1 MTTQPTQN
9 PVPSESPRDLKYNAG
24 KIDEFVTSLALKY
37 LDRLGGE
44 HYTIEGLRN
53 LAQQAIA
60 KYGWIPV
67 GTFQEGA
74 NLITPN
80 QILKDT
86 ASGEYYRWDGMF
98 PKPVPSGSTPE
109 SNGGIAVGAWLSVG
123 DGALRTTLMSSG
135 GAKIISNGNDT
146 LNNYLPHTPEEFL
159 VKDMDLALASSLS
172 ATASDGR
179 KTIVAGDRT
188 LKNTVTIPQKGYLNV
203 SGTLQSM
210 QSGNLPAIAME
221 SNSVLDGAKILTPNR
236 ALAIRVDG
244 KNNVEI
250 SDVKAKGTFV
260 TNDENFAYGVDILN
274 STDVYVKGVQAE
286 GYTGGLSFSESK
298 RVMAD
303 GLNFSGMKFHPSL
316 GAGDYGVLYGNN
328 KNGIISRLFYKA
340 SADGYGRH
348 GFYMA
353 GHDGSLNTVL
363 NGAVFDYS
371 EQPAGIQPPGAINIR
386 KNDRAIY
393 ANIVIDGTGIT
404 GITENGYISTQ
415 ILNGI
420 VVNQVK
426 RGSAIAYGINL
437 GESNGALRVRN
448 CIFSAYIVTIALADG
463 VTDPLCYGVVVSGT
477 DNKYNGYTRIPYLGY
492 PYLVQNGAA
501 DCLIEG
507 CLDTADSAGGQSFIL
522 FAGSASRITI
532 KGCSTRRPWFR
543 SGNLNSV
550 TDLTVDFPRSASCS
564 INSGT
569 ATYADSYELVSGTT
583 VGNSNIVVSFKGHV
597 TQAAVDNAVAS
608 FFKSNT
614 LVQPVITSRA
624 NKSLVI
630 EFYSLTNGAL
640 VNPSTTAVGFT
651 LTINQ

>member
-1 MTTQPTQN
+1 MADTTTNVVVASALQIFTASRSFKALANGKIFIGIPDTDPTLPGNQKTVFVHNENGDALPVAQPI
-9 PVPSESPRDLKYNAG
+9 VINAG
-24 KIDEFVTSLALKY
+24 GHAVYAGQPIRKLT
-37 LDRLGGE
+37 
-44 HYTIEGLRN
+44 TEGN
-53 LAQQAIA
+53 FSMAIYDA
-60 KYGWIPV
+60 Y
-67 GTFQEGA
+67 
-74 NLITPN
+74 
-80 QILKDT
+80 
-86 ASGEYYRWDGMF
+86 
-98 PKPVPSGSTPE
+98 
-109 SNGGIAVGAWLSVG
+109 
-123 DGALRTTLMSSG
+123 GALEFYFDDMSKYDSDVLLGLLTGSG
-135 GAKIISNGNDT
+135 GASIIGNGNDT
-146 LNNYLPHTPEEFL
+146 LNHYLPHTPEEFL
-159 VKDMDLALASSLS
+159 VNDIDLALASSLS

-188 LKNTVTIPQKGYLNV
+188 LNSTVTIPQKGYLNV
-203 SGTLQSM
+203 SGTLQSL
-210 QSGNLPAIAME
+210 QSLNLPAIAMD
-221 SNSVLDGAKILTPNR
+221 SNSTLSGAKILTPNR

-244 KNNVEI
+244 KSNVEI
-250 SDVKAKGTFV
+250 SGVKAKGTFV

-274 STDVYVKGVQAE
+274 STDVYVKDVQAE

-353 GHDGSLNTVL
+353 GHDGSVNTVL

-386 KNDRAIY
+386 KNDRAVY

-415 ILNGI
+415 IFNGI
-420 VVNQVK
+420 MVNQVK

-437 GESNGALRVRN
+437 GESTGALRVRN
-448 CIFSAYIVTIALADG
+448 CVFSAYIVTIALAYG
-463 VTDPLCYGVVVSGT
+463 VTDPLCYGVVVSGS
-477 DNKYNGYTRIPYLGY
+477 DNKYNGYTRIPNLGY
-492 PYLVQNGAA
+492 PYLVQNGAT

-507 CLDTADSAGGQSFIL
+507 CLDTAEASGGQAFII

-550 TDLTVDFPRSASCS
+550 TDLTVDFPRSTSCS

-569 ATYADSYELVSGTT
+569 PTYADPYELVSGTT

-608 FFKSNT
+608 FFKSST

-624 NKSLVI
+624 NKSMVI